1 MTKKISYVVVGMLW
15 HKGLNTAEIADRL
28 EAHEADVYRALQRYL
43 AARKR
48 TKNDPAYPAV
58 PAKREPPV
66 EGN

>member
-1 MTKKISYVVVGMLW
+1 MSKKVSYVVVGMLW
-15 HKGLNTAEIADRL
+15 HRGMNTAEIAEQL

-58 PAKREPPV
+58 PAKRKPPL
-66 EGN
+66 EDH